1 MLLYVQLQSPY
12 GPLGTGSPGPPSGY
26 IHNDDDDDDDDD
38 DGDDDVRLNVLRCRA
53 DILRTHLLSTKHL
66 ERDREVKESP
76 RGA

>member
-26 IHNDDDDDDDDD
+26 IHNDDDDDD